1 MRRPLATLPT
11 VAFLAIALGATARLE
26 ACSCTNDPTLEEQV
40 ASASMV
46 FSGLVTDIQP
56 AGDKSNVLVTITPL
70 RRWKGGLDNPVLVA
84 TGMDVGV
91 CGVTFVVG
99 SEYLVFAYP
108 VQIAGQQRP
117 FTHSCTRTALAENN
131 PDVTNLGPPLIPTAV
146 RSLTWGGVKLAWR

>member
-56 AGDKSNVLVTITPL
+56 MQFYVDRAQAPTRFALP
-70 RRWKGGLDNPVLVA
+70 RRAVPTRRS
-84 TGMDVGV
+84 TG
-91 CGVTFVVG
+91 
-99 SEYLVFAYP
+99 AAAP
-108 VQIAGQQRP
+108 ARWR
-117 FTHSCTRTALAENN
+117 RTGTGA
-131 PDVTNLGPPLIPTAV
+131 D
-146 RSLTWGGVKLAWR
+146 